1 MEVVIDTFE
10 AVPEK
15 VTSVF
20 QMTYVPQEEVI
31 VDCPEMDEGMF
42 RAWFDVY
49 PYWILTEEGIGVI
62 IINWT

>member
-1 MEVVIDTFE
+1 MEVIIDTFE

-15 VTSVF
+15 VASVF
-20 QMTYVPQEEVI
+20 HITYVPQEEVI
-31 VDCPEMDEGMF
+31 VGCPEIDDGIVKI
-42 RAWFDVY
+42 WFNVY